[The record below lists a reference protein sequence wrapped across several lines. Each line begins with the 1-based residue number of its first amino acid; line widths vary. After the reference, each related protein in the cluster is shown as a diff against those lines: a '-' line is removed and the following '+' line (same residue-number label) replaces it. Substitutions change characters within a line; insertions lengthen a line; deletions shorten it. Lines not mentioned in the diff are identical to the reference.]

1 MPLMIFYYNFI
12 LHKRFF
18 IYLQPQN
25 LFNLLLTKNCYYKK
39 VVLRVNGGAYGV
51 VDGVSAGAL

>member
-1 MPLMIFYYNFI
+1 MPLMIFITI
-12 LHKRFF
+12 LFYINVFF

-51 VDGVSAGAL
+51 IDGVGAGAL